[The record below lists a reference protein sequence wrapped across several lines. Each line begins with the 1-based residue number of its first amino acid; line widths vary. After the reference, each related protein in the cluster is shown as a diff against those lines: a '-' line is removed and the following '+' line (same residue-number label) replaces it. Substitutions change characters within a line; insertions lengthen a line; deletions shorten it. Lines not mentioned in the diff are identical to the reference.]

1 MPVERPI
8 RTVMCY
14 HSYSRFTSDRL
25 YKQREFT
32 AINKRHTYNKVH
44 NSYLIRLRELPAGGG
59 FFLVCKNFG
68 WMFVKLFPACAF
80 FFSFYF

>member
-8 RTVMCY
+8 RTVVCY
-14 HSYSRFTSDRL
+14 HAYSRFTSDRL

-44 NSYLIRLRELPAGGG
+44 NSYLIRLR
-59 FFLVCKNFG
+59 
-68 WMFVKLFPACAF
+68 
-80 FFSFYF
+80 